1 MEKIDTNSDSNRV
14 KNQAQL
20 FGGKRHILTPEDRKK
35 GGRRTS
41 KRKTRANGV
50 KNLKTGKYSALV
62 PHCHTCTRK
71 RYCGHYDPK
80 DPKAVCKIVDIPHLP
95 HLVDAFKFKDEADI
109 DDFINKLVQRM
120 YLKNL
125 TTKDFRVM
133 KEFLYATLR
142 VKESKFKTQADNT
155 INIQINNFH
164 NEFTIL
170 KDVTIK
176 ILKKHP
182 KIMKEWRGAI
192 ESATKQSN

>member
-1 MEKIDTNSDSNRV
+1 
-14 KNQAQL
+14 
-20 FGGKRHILTPEDRKK
+20 
-35 GGRRTS
+35 
-41 KRKTRANGV
+41 
-50 KNLKTGKYSALV
+50 
-62 PHCHTCTRK
+62 
-71 RYCGHYDPK
+71 
-80 DPKAVCKIVDIPHLP
+80 
-95 HLVDAFKFKDEADI
+95 
-109 DDFINKLVQRM
+109 
-120 YLKNL
+120 
-125 TTKDFRVM
+125 M